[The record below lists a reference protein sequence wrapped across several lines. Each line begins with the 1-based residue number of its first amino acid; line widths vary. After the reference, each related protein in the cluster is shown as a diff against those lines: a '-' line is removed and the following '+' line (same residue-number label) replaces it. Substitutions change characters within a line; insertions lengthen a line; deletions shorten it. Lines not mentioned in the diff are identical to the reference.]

1 MTSHKATEQS
11 NWPCDIKTRS
21 KWTTLPNYS
30 WTLRH
35 HIKERKKGTEKLK
48 WVFDILSN
56 QEMTYII
63 KITEWATDS
72 LMRGYSRNTPCALNL
87 ISTFLLLRTW
97 KETPQLNWQHAMKL
111 NRRRRQILLKA
122 ASNLAMDLVNL
133 LHRSQEIRV
142 IFLLVCFHLF
152 LVKNSYYL
160 NSLLET
166 SIITV
171 YINLISKNGL
181 YQRL

>member
-1 MTSHKATEQS
+1 M
-11 NWPCDIKTRS
+11 RG
-21 KWTTLPNYS
+21 YS
-30 WTLRH
+30 SVPDEGYSSVPD
-35 HIKERKKGTEKLK
+35 ERLFQRTWWE
-48 WVFDILSN
+48 VIPA
-56 QEMTYII
+56 Y
-63 KITEWATDS
+63 
-72 LMRGYSRNTPCALNL
+72 LMRGYSRNTPCALHL

-111 NRRRRQILLKA
+111 NRRRRKILLKA

-171 YINLISKNGL
+171 YINLISKNDL